1 MNCVNYGKSTDAT
14 NANALKAVKYSTI
27 TFKFAE
33 EVTNVLK
40 YGPILA
46 SFSLIF
52 VLFSFHS
59 QMRRW
64 CAWVAE

>member
-14 NANALKAVKYSTI
+14 KNALRAVKYSTK

-52 VLFSFHS
+52 VLFSFQS